1 VNYRLVM
8 IKPWSWDRHS
18 LNLMLEGGGSSSQE
32 TVPLFVQDL
41 GGLFRMSG
49 FQHYQLSGRYS
60 LFGGLR
66 YIYRVADN
74 DFGAFKAPLF
84 LGAPS
89 SKGGL
94 GQGRGHQHRI
104 LLYLRF
110 PLYGGGEFPRSHLPR
125 LWRGGGGNDMFYLQL
140 GTTFQ

>member
-1 VNYRLVM
+1 M
-8 IKPWSWDRHS
+8 
-18 LNLMLEGGGSSSQE
+18 
-32 TVPLFVQDL
+32 QDL

-89 SKGGL
+89 SKGVWDKG
-94 GQGRGHQHRI
+94 GTSASNPPIPQVPSIWGWRVSSVPSSSAMAWRRGH
-104 LLYLRF
+104 
-110 PLYGGGEFPRSHLPR
+110 
-125 LWRGGGGNDMFYLQL
+125 DMFYLQL

>member
-1 VNYRLVM
+1 
-8 IKPWSWDRHS
+8 
-18 LNLMLEGGGSSSQE
+18 MLEGGGSSSQE

-74 DFGAFKAPLF
+74 DFGAFGRPWF
-84 LGAPS
+84 LGGS
-89 SKGGL
+89 LGKGVWDM
-94 GQGRGHQHRI
+94 RTSHRI
-104 LLYLRF
+104 LLYLGF
-110 PLYGGGEFPRSHLPR
+110 PLGGEFPRSHLPR
-125 LWRGGGGNDMFYLQL
+125 LWRGGGNDMFYLQL